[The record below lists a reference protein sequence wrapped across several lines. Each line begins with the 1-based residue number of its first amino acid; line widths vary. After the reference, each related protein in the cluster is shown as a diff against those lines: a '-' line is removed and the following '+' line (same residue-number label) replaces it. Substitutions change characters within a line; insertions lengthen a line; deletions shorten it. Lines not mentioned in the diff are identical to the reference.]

1 MDENSADRHTGADRA
16 TGSDRATGVE
26 SQRQELGRLPV
37 EERLRVSVVD
47 PNNLP
52 PIWDEVAELLGP
64 ACDTSFGQD
73 TIKTLRASLMSGNE
87 GLFVIESLE
96 DIIGAVTYEVI
107 TYDTGLRVLA
117 INYAGGVNMDSQMP
131 SVIDMFHALKRHFMC
146 DRVRVT
152 GRKGWI
158 RYMRQFGFTDTHYSV
173 EME

>member
-1 MDENSADRHTGADRA
+1 MEENNIKA
-16 TGSDRATGVE
+16 
-26 SQRQELGRLPV
+26 
-37 EERLRVSVVD
+37 SVVEPKD
-47 PNNLP
+47 LP

-64 ACDTSFGQD
+64 ACETSFGQD

-87 GLFVIESLE
+87 GLFVIEDGG

-107 TYDTGLRVLA
+107 GYDTGLRVLA
-117 INYAGGVNMDSQMP
+117 INYAGGVNMEVQMP
-131 SVIDMFHALKRHFMC
+131 AVIEMFHALKRHFMC

-158 RYMRQFGFTDTHYSV
+158 RYMKQFGFTDTHYSV